1 MTVNDIIAAV
11 DLKEPNSYSRQEK
24 LRWLSALDGKVRAE
38 VLLTH
43 EGYDGEDGFAP
54 YESGEEELLIPFP
67 YGEGVY
73 THYLIAMIAAAN
85 AEAARYNQ
93 QIAMYNADYS
103 QWWNAYHAAHLPLH
117 SETRF
122 CF

>member
-1 MTVNDIIAAV
+1 MTVNDIIAAA
-11 DLKEPNSYSRQEK
+11 DLQEPNSYTREEK
-24 LRWLSALDGKVRAE
+24 LRWLSALDGKVREE

-43 EGYDGEDGFAP
+43 EGYDGAGGFAP
-54 YESGEEELLIPFP
+54 YSAGDEELLIPFP
-67 YGEGVY
+67 YGEGIY

-103 QWWNAYHAAHLPLH
+103 QWW
-117 SETRF
+117 TRYQATHRPIAGQRF
-122 CF
+122 SF